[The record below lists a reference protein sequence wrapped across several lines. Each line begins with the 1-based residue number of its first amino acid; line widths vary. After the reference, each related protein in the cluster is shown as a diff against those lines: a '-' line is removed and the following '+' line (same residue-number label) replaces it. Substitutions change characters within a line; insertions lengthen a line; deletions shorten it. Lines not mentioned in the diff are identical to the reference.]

1 MLQQQMYT
9 VREGSSPL
17 SVCIK
22 MNGTTER
29 EVIVNVSTE
38 EGSAQG
44 ITNLSLHAC
53 HSTYL
58 SRLLTKL
65 YTALLIVTASG
76 DFFGVSDHELTFQ
89 SAAVSQCTEISIEDD
104 TILEN
109 NEVFS
114 VQLSTLDQDVFLTLS
129 TATVTI
135 EDNDSKLCD
144 LSHCLPS
151 VTLFSFIQM
160 LLLAFNSLPMRSV
173 KN

>member
-44 ITNLSLHAC
+44 ITNLSLHAY

-58 SRLLTKL
+58 SRLLIKL

-76 DFFGVSDHELTFQ
+76 DF
-89 SAAVSQCTEISIEDD
+89 
-104 TILEN
+104 
-109 NEVFS
+109 
-114 VQLSTLDQDVFLTLS
+114 
-129 TATVTI
+129 
-135 EDNDSKLCD
+135 
-144 LSHCLPS
+144 
-151 VTLFSFIQM
+151 
-160 LLLAFNSLPMRSV
+160 LASLIMS
-173 KN
+173 